1 MRTQHSRVL
10 TVIAIA
16 GLSLSGALAGSVK
29 AQDSA
34 PLPELELN
42 TKLENFQFDSEK
54 FIGQRFSARC
64 PSTTVNDNYEDIS
77 GTGVYSSRSP
87 ICVAAI
93 HDGKI
98 TADAGG
104 VVTVQLNPAIESYT
118 ASSQNGVNSKGL
130 NNSKH
135 SMVFI
140 DAADTTAADE
150 AQAPY
155 IPRLKWDTKFS
166 STGFGHKQFVGQ
178 RFTFNCPAAPSGK
191 LRRITGTDSYANNTR
206 VCVAAMHAGKIT
218 KDGGQ
223 IHLQLDP
230 GKKKLVGSMR
240 NGVESKDGPG
250 GHQTVSFV
258 NSPLMN

>member
-1 MRTQHSRVL
+1 MKTRHSKFL
-10 TVIAIA
+10 T
-16 GLSLSGALAGSVK
+16 ALAVAGFSLGAIVNSAT
-29 AQDSA
+29 AQETA
-34 PLPELELN
+34 ALPALELN
-42 TKLENFQFDSEK
+42 TKLEKFQFDSDK
-54 FIGQRFSARC
+54 FIGQRFTAQC
-64 PSTTVNDNYEDIS
+64 PSTTIHDKYEAIS
-77 GTGVYSSRSP
+77 GTGVYSSKSP

-104 VVTVQLNPAIESYT
+104 MVTVQLNPGVEAYT
-118 ASSQNGVNSKGL
+118 ASSQNGVDSTGL
-130 NNSKH
+130 NNSKR

-140 DAADTTAADE
+140 DAADTTTADA

-218 KDGGQ
+218 QDGGL

-230 GKKKLVGSMR
+230 GKKKLVGSLR

-258 NSPLMN
+258 DSPLVN